1 MKNLPFW
8 FPTKKNGVWYIV
20 FIGIFLLS
28 LDFWWWGQAEP
39 LMFGLPFWV
48 VYLLIL
54 TLITSVAFYLFSKY
68 YWRDAQ

>member
-1 MKNLPFW
+1 MSLPFW
-8 FPTKKNGVWYIV
+8 FPKRTNVVWYLV
-20 FIGIFLLS
+20 FIGLFLLS
-28 LDFWWWGQAEP
+28 LDFWWWRQSEP